1 MNFKLIDFTLK
12 SLKRRLTKKLSVIFI
27 FSLIVFLLV
36 SVFSISSSIK
46 KELEISVNALP
57 EIIVQKMSGGRQT
70 VIPVDRAY
78 EIATISGVQNAY
90 DRVWGYYYF
99 VNDNVNFTVVGLD
112 FDLEAYKQK
121 YSDIINLYAEATDTI
136 DEPFMI
142 VGSGVYKMLE
152 DNFYKNFYNFRTV
165 TGEMLE
171 TKIVGSFTDVSA
183 METNDVILMPVNYVR
198 ELFDISENYATDIV
212 VRIPNPE
219 EIEIVKQKL
228 NSMYP
233 DSRIVSRLDIEA
245 SYQNIFDYKSG
256 LFLAL
261 LIVAFVAFFILVYD
275 NASGLSIEDRRE
287 IGILKAVG
295 WQVENI
301 LQIKFIEGS
310 LISLF
315 SFFLGTGTALFYV
328 YILQAPI
335 LRNLFTGASNLKP
348 TFNLI
353 PVINFEILILIF
365 ILTVPVYILATVIP
379 SWKSSVIDAD
389 EVMR

>member
-1 MNFKLIDFTLK
+1 MNFKLIDFTIK
-12 SLKRRLTKKLSVIFI
+12 SLKRRLIKKLSVIFI
-27 FSLIVFLLV
+27 FSLLVFLLV

-46 KELEISVNALP
+46 KELQISVEALP
-57 EIIVQKMSGGRQT
+57 EIIVQKMSGGRQ
-70 VIPVDRAY
+70 VLIPVDRAY
-78 EIATISGVQNAY
+78 EIATIPGVQNAY

-99 VNDNVNFTVVGLD
+99 VNKNVNFTVVGLD
-112 FDLEAYKQK
+112 FDLEIYKQK
-121 YSDIINLYAEATDTI
+121 YSDVINLYAEATDTI
-136 DEPFMI
+136 NTPFMI
-142 VGSGVYKMLE
+142 VGSGVHKMLE
-152 DNFYKNFYNFRTV
+152 ENFYKNFYTFRKV
-165 TGEMLE
+165 TGGELE
-171 TKIVGSFTDVSA
+171 TKIVGSFTDISA

-219 EIEIVKQKL
+219 EIETVKQKL
-228 NSMYP
+228 NSIYP
-233 DSRIVSRLDIEA
+233 DCRIVSRSDIEA

-256 LFLAL
+256 LFLVL
-261 LIVAFVAFFILVYD
+261 LITAFVAFFILVYD

-301 LQIKFIEGS
+301 LQIKFIEGG

-315 SFFLGTGTALFYV
+315 SFFAGTGLAFFYV

-335 LRNLFTGASNLKP
+335 LRNIFTGASNLKP

-353 PVINFEILILIF
+353 PVVNVEMLTLIF
-365 ILTVPVYILATVIP
+365 ILTVPIYILATIIP
-379 SWKSSVIDAD
+379 AWKSSVIDAD